1 MQPFLSKKKDIVTVT
16 RRIEFDAGHRVIG
29 HEHKC
34 KYLHGHRYS
43 LEVTAAALK
52 LDSIGRVVDFGALKE
67 TIKKWVDQYF
77 DHNVILHK
85 DDQKLGQW
93 INNYTGQEVYY
104 LRNNPTAENI
114 ALHLKKDI
122 IPALF
127 QSDLFDIVKVK
138 LYETPNCYVEVKD
151 E

>member
-1 MQPFLSKKKDIVTVT
+1 MQLFYTKQNNIIEIT

-34 KYLHGHRYS
+34 KYLHGHRYV
-43 LEVTAAALK
+43 LEVSVTAPK
-52 LDSIGRVVDFGALKE
+52 LDHLGRVFDFGLLKE
-67 TIKKWVDQYF
+67 TIKKWIDQYF

-85 DDQKLGQW
+85 NDKKLGEL
-93 INNYTGQEVYY
+93 INNHTGQEVYY
-104 LRNNPTAENI
+104 LENNPTAENI
-114 ALHLKKDI
+114 ALHLKNDI
-122 IPALF
+122 IPTLF
-127 QSDLFDIVKVK
+127 QNDLFDIVKVK